1 MIRRKHSLCYKVF
14 VASSEE
20 DLSKLN
26 ELDDNEIPYFVKSES
41 CCIYKSKKDVFNYL
55 DVVVGKYPY
64 ISVMKE
70 THKWVEVIFCIDNF
84 NLLCNRIG
92 YKREVIWYMVELF
105 DNGVSLNNEFIS
117 FDDFRNM
124 ALAKLEFT
132 IIQIANENGVK
143 VLLNDSFLNSFK
155 ELSDEGIY
163 KILLQ
168 LTNMEV

>member
-1 MIRRKHSLCYKVF
+1 
-14 VASSEE
+14 
-20 DLSKLN
+20 
-26 ELDDNEIPYFVKSES
+26 
-41 CCIYKSKKDVFNYL
+41 
-55 DVVVGKYPY
+55 
-64 ISVMKE
+64 
-70 THKWVEVIFCIDNF
+70 
-84 NLLCNRIG
+84 
-92 YKREVIWYMVELF
+92 MVELF

-143 VLLNDSFLNSFK
+143 VLLNDYFLNSFK